1 MVLVY
6 TPGAQM
12 LVAYEDLGF
21 QVKELSEQELKFG
34 FHPITSRGEAQRIQ
48 REASR
53 RRPDIRW
60 TIVGEGPFSVQEQAP
75 IAAAV
80 KTADRG

>member
-1 MVLVY
+1 
-6 TPGAQM
+6 M

-21 QVKELSEQELKFG
+21 QVKDLSEQELKFA
-34 FHPITSRGEAQRIQ
+34 FHPISSRGEAQRIQ

-60 TIVGEGPFSVQEQAP
+60 TIVGEGPFSVREQSPVTAT
-75 IAAAV
+75 V
-80 KTADRG
+80 KTVDRT